1 MRVLRRSITTFAA
14 AVAIA
19 TVAAATLVTG
29 AGAVT
34 AAPCTIA
41 ATSANWRAVLGH
53 ESTAAR
59 ARARAKG
66 YVEIGYKGTKV
77 ENRGCGDYA
86 IVIESP
92 AFSRF
97 SVRHAF
103 ALEYLDAKLYVS
115 FSRPATV
122 ATKPGDVNVVF
133 GHRPTLATAVKLLT
147 AAAARGWRET
157 DIVYVGPRNWTVV
170 WPGVPGASA
179 EKVVQDTM
187 KAGFEVE
194 LELAVP

>member
-1 MRVLRRSITTFAA
+1 MLRRSLTTLAA
-14 AVAIA
+14 TVVVA
-19 TVAAATLVTG
+19 TVAAAALATG

-41 ATSANWRAVLGH
+41 PTSANWRAVLGH
-53 ESTAAR
+53 EPTAAR
-59 ARARAKG
+59 ARAKAKG
-66 YVEIGYKGTKV
+66 YVAIGYKGAKV

-86 IVIESP
+86 VVIESP
-92 AFSRF
+92 TFSRF

-103 ALEYLDAKLYVS
+103 ALEYAVAKLYVS
-115 FSRPATV
+115 FSPPAKV

-133 GHRPTLATAVKLLT
+133 GHLPTLAAAVKLLT

-157 DIVYVGPRNWTVV
+157 DIVYAGPRNWTVV
-170 WPGVPGASA
+170 WPGVPGASS

-194 LELAVP
+194 LELASP